1 MTATLPHHSSHEI
14 TDELQRLL
22 GSSIRALSA
31 NPNATLSLEGLEAK
45 TVGTHF
51 SLPSPPIPFSAADY
65 QYLRGQSDAIAMWQ
79 RYHNQKIHDRESPQQ
94 EYAKEIFNC
103 FEQARVESLGS
114 QKYLGAA
121 ENMAASLQQ
130 QIKQSMFSN
139 STDEQKKI
147 LAFKALANHHLT
159 KQNLSEEAQQL
170 VYSHLADELSVIQNF
185 LSALDPLQHNQSAY
199 AKACRRL
206 LVQLHLDNLDQST
219 KHPENDQDLEGN
231 AFAEPEE
238 PKPADDKDPLA
249 GTPQSTDTE
258 NLDDQAD
265 GEDTAQLPDLTTSSQ
280 DQEAKEGSRDG
291 LHTPPAGHNSSKET
305 AYKIFCQDYDEIKYA
320 DDLAN
325 STELAQLRLQLDQ
338 QLAKFQ
344 PLVGKLANRLQ
355 RRLMAKQARAW
366 QFDAED
372 GLLDAARLSRVVTNP
387 FTPLSFK
394 VEKNTNFRDTV
405 VCLLLDNSGSMRGRP
420 ITITAICAD
429 ILARTLERCGV
440 KVEIL
445 GFTTRSW
452 KGGSSRERWITEG
465 KPSTPGRLNDLLHI
479 IYKAADLPWRRIRK
493 NLGLM
498 LREGLLKENID
509 GEALLWAADRL
520 IKRPE
525 DRKIMMVISD
535 GAPVDDATLSVNHS
549 AYLEHHLKAVI
560 TQIEKQSSIELIAI
574 GIGHDVTRYYKRA
587 VKINQAEELGG
598 AMLEQLSALFTQ
610 PNHGF

>member
-1 MTATLPHHSSHEI
+1 MTNLHHPSSQEML
-14 TDELQRLL
+14 DELERLL

-31 NPNATLSLEGLEAK
+31 NPNATLSLKGGDEK
-45 TVGTHF
+45 TTGGHF
-51 SLPSPPIPFSAADY
+51 SLPPPPIPFNASDY
-65 QYLRGQSDAIAMWQ
+65 QYLRGQSDALAMWQ
-79 RYHNQKIHDRESPQQ
+79 RYHNPKIHDRESPVQ
-94 EYAKEIFNC
+94 EYAKEIFNS

-114 QKYLGAA
+114 QKYVGAA
-121 ENMAASLQQ
+121 ENMAVNLQHQIQQSL
-130 QIKQSMFSN
+130 FSN
-139 STDEQKKI
+139 TSDEQKKT
-147 LAFKALANHHLT
+147 LAFKVLAHHHFT
-159 KQNLSEEAQQL
+159 KQTLSPEAQQL
-170 VYSHLADELSVIQNF
+170 IDSYLANELPLLQTF
-185 LSALDPLQHNQSAY
+185 LSTLDSLQENQSAY

-206 LVQLHLDNLDQST
+206 LMQLRLDSLEQST
-219 KHPENDQDLEGN
+219 KQPENEQEVDGN
-231 AFAEPEE
+231 AFAEPQE
-238 PKPADDKDPLA
+238 PKSADEEDPSA
-249 GTPQSTDTE
+249 GNPQSTEPE
-258 NLDDQAD
+258 NLDDRSD
-265 GEDTAQLPDLTTSSQ
+265 GEDTAELPAFADSSQ
-280 DQEAKEGSRDG
+280 DQEAKEGTQEG
-291 LHTPPAGHNSSKET
+291 LRTPSLGHNHSENPP
-305 AYKIFCQDYDEIKYA
+305 YKIFSKEYDEIKLA
-320 DDLAN
+320 DALA
-325 STELAQLRLQLDQ
+325 SGTELSQLRLQLDQ

-344 PLVGKLANRLQ
+344 PVVAKLANRLQ

-366 QFDAED
+366 QFDTEE
-372 GLLDAARLSRVVTNP
+372 GLLDAARLSRVVINP

-394 VEKNTNFRDTV
+394 IEKDTNFRDTV

-420 ITITAICAD
+420 ITIAAICAD

-452 KGGSSRERWITEG
+452 KGGSSRERWIMEG
-465 KPSTPGRLNDLLHI
+465 KPSNPGRLNDLLHI
-479 IYKAADLPWRRIRK
+479 IYKPADLPWRRIRQ

-525 DRKIMMVISD
+525 ERKIMMVISD

-549 AYLEHHLKAVI
+549 AYLENHLKDVI
-560 TQIEKQSSIELIAI
+560 TQIEQYSPIELIAI

-610 PNHGF
+610 QN